1 MAKIKF
7 PALREDDYWSEIINE
22 GAVALFQGI
31 YLGYNFKMTYNFNSR
46 KWQEEIHDIPD
57 DILKLLKWEL
67 HQYELWL
74 PDEEPPA
81 DL

>member
-1 MAKIKF
+1 
-7 PALREDDYWSEIINE
+7 
-22 GAVALFQGI
+22 
-31 YLGYNFKMTYNFNSR
+31 MTYNFNSR
-46 KWQEEIHDIPD
+46 KWEDEMHDISD

-74 PDEEPPA
+74 PDEEPPT

>member
-1 MAKIKF
+1 MATIKF
-7 PALREDDYWSEIINE
+7 PALREGDCWSEVINGE
-22 GAVALFQGI
+22 AVFQGF
-31 YLGYNFKMTYNFNSR
+31 YLGHNFKMTYNFNSR
-46 KWQEEIHDIPD
+46 KWEDEIHDIPD